1 MPEVKKKKKKKLLT
15 DCEIN
20 INSVYK
26 NIIRG
31 VLKNSATLF
40 QFAKYLKFS

>member
-1 MPEVKKKKKKKLLT
+1 MPEVKKKKRKLLT

-20 INSVYK
+20 INSVHK
-26 NIIRG
+26 NIRG